1 MSQTERIFFIDR
13 TIREDGS
20 VTVPAIASRFE
31 ICARQAKRDIEYMRD
46 RLDAPIVWSA
56 GRHRYEYTASWDS
69 LKSAD
74 EKSLLAFAFLKA
86 ILTEYHYVPVVSNDI
101 LTLLKEKIAGR
112 YAGIAEK
119 VSYELPD
126 MESIDGDIAYSLCQA
141 LLQPHE
147 LEIAYTDSK
156 GTESARVIVP
166 LRLVNYAG
174 KWYCVALDSKSSEMR
189 TFAVSRIRGAKIAQ
203 PCPTA
208 ILPPDV
214 EIDRY
219 LSSSYGIFKG
229 EPIGR
234 ATLRFYGGAARAVR
248 EQVWHRDQTITPV
261 PESPPDNEGS
271 HNALLAIDLSLPVHD
286 WTELLGRALR
296 CGSNCEVIAPEEF
309 RAQWREEIGKMGEL
323 AKNDNQKTTLRAFVG
338 HIEGRP

>member
-13 TIREDGS
+13 TIREHGGIAI
-20 VTVPAIASRFE
+20 PAIASRFE
-31 ICARQAKRDIEYMRD
+31 ICSRQAKRDIEYMRE
-46 RLDAPIVWSA
+46 RLGAPIVWA
-56 GRHRYEYTASWDS
+56 PGQRRYEYTSSWDS
-69 LKSAD
+69 LRFAD
-74 EKSLLAFAFLKA
+74 EKSFLAFAFLKA

-126 MESIDGDIAYSLCQA
+126 MESIDGDIAYALCQA
-141 LLQPHE
+141 LLHSCE
-147 LEIAYTDSK
+147 LEITYTDSK
-156 GTESARVIVP
+156 GTESARVIAP

-174 KWYCVALDSKSSEMR
+174 KWYCLALDSKSGEMR
-189 TFAVSRIRGAKIAQ
+189 TFAISRIRDAK
-203 PCPTA
+203 TA
-208 ILPPDV
+208 LPDRKTIPPPDS
-214 EIDRY
+214 EIERY

-261 PESPPDNEGS
+261 PDGGGGAPNTPE
-271 HNALLAIDLSLPVHD
+271 AIDLTLPVHD

-296 CGSNCEVIAPEEF
+296 CGANCEVMAPEEF
-309 RAQWREEIGKMGEL
+309 RAQWREEIGRMGVL
-323 AKNDNQKTTLRAFVG
+323 ATINNVM
-338 HIEGRP
+338 P

>member
-1 MSQTERIFFIDR
+1 
-13 TIREDGS
+13 
-20 VTVPAIASRFE
+20 
-31 ICARQAKRDIEYMRD
+31 MRD

-56 GRHRYEYTASWDS
+56 DRHRYEYTSSWDS
-69 LKSAD
+69 LRFAD
-74 EKSLLAFAFLKA
+74 EKSFLAFAFLKA

-101 LTLLKEKIAGR
+101 LALLKEKIAGR

-126 MESIDGDIAYSLCQA
+126 MESIDGDIAYALCQA
-141 LLQPHE
+141 LLQPRE
-147 LEIAYTDSK
+147 LEITYTDSK
-156 GTESARVIVP
+156 GTESERVIVP

-174 KWYCVALDSKSSEMR
+174 KWYCVALDSKSGEMR
-189 TFAVSRIRGAKIAQ
+189 TFAISRIRHAKTAQ
-203 PCPTA
+203 PCRKT
-208 ILPPDV
+208 ILPPND

-248 EQVWHRDQTITPV
+248 EQVWHKDQTITITPV
-261 PESPPDNEGS
+261 PESSPDGGGS
-271 HNALLAIDLSLPVHD
+271 SSTPEAIDLTLPVHD

-296 CGSNCEVIAPEEF
+296 CGSNCEVVAPEEF
-309 RAQWREEIGKMGEL
+309 RAQWREEIGRMRVL
-323 AKNDNQKTTLRAFVG
+323 AGKL
-338 HIEGRP
+338 